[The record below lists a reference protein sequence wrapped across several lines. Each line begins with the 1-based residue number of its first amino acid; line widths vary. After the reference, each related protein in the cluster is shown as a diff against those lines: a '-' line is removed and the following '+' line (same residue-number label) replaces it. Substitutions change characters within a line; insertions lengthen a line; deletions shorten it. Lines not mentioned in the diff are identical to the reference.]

1 MTLRHSRRSFARA
14 TACALASLTLAALG
28 ICCSPVLAADTAVRV
43 VPAEVT
49 LQGNFARAQL
59 QVVRPTGGPAGQIDD
74 RSEDLTRVAK
84 FESTNP
90 AVVTI
95 DPTGRLLAVA
105 NGAAEIKVLA
115 EGATVHV
122 PVKVDGILPESQIGF
137 AEHVSPL
144 LSKLGCN
151 LGACHAS
158 QYGKGGFV
166 LSVFGF
172 EPEKDR
178 EAIARDRQQRR
189 MNLLKPEESL
199 FLLKP
204 TMQVAHGGGR
214 RLEKDS
220 VDFQLLTAWV
230 KSGAPK
236 PLPTAPKVTKLT
248 VSPKQRVGT
257 VGMTQQLRVE
267 ATYSDGQVRDVTHWA
282 RYDSMDEALLSV
294 SPSGFVTTTGKGQSS
309 VMVRFE
315 GQADISMYIAPYA
328 ESVQLAGWT
337 NHNFVDELAVKK
349 FRELG
354 IEPSPVCDDG
364 TFLRRAYLDAT
375 GTLPSVEETVA
386 FLGSADPEK
395 RTKLV
400 DRLLGLTGD
409 PNLDVHN
416 DAYAAWWALKWSDL
430 IRNDSGTVG
439 EQGMWALH
447 NWLREAF
454 RVNKT
459 FDKVVTELVTA
470 KGSIFSNGPANY
482 FRING
487 SAPDLAENTAQL
499 FLGVRLQCAKC
510 HHHPFEKYS
519 QEDYYSFAAFFA
531 RVGNKPSQEF
541 GLFGGESVV
550 VVRAGGEVSHPKTGK
565 ILKPTPLEAD
575 PVENP
580 LDRRI
585 GLAQWLT
592 NPANEAFSKSI
603 ANRYVGYL
611 LGRGLIEPVDDM
623 RATNPASNPEL
634 LAALAKEF
642 SGSGFNLKKLM
653 RAIMVSRLY
662 QLDST
667 PTRANAG
674 DFKFYSHF
682 KVKRLGAE
690 ALLDAIDRTA
700 GTQTKYKSL
709 PLGTRAI
716 ELPDAEYPDYFLKVF
731 AKPKRASVCECERS
745 PDENLAQ
752 ALHTLNGD
760 LLAAKIA
767 DGKGRIATAIA
778 AKKPH
783 DEIVRDIYL
792 AALSRQPSELEM
804 AASRDFLS
812 QSPTPK
818 EAYEDLM
825 WAIINSK
832 QFLYVH

>member
-1 MTLRHSRRSFARA
+1 MTLISLRRSFGCA
-14 TACALASLTLAALG
+14 TACATLLLATASLTANPTAA
-28 ICCSPVLAADTAVRV
+28 VAADGPFRIL
-43 VPAEVT
+43 PAEVT
-49 LQGNFARAQL
+49 LQGNFARTQL
-59 QVVRPTGGPAGQIDD
+59 QVLRPTGGPAGAVDD
-74 RSEDLTRVAK
+74 RSDDLTRAAK
-84 FESTNP
+84 FESSNP
-90 AVVTI
+90 GIVTV
-95 DPTGRLLAVA
+95 DATGRLLAVA
-105 NGAAEIKVLA
+105 NGAAEVKVFA
-115 EGATVHV
+115 EGTTVAV
-122 PVKVDGILPESQIGF
+122 PVKVDGVLPDAQIGF

-151 LGACHAS
+151 MGACHAS

-178 EAIARDRQQRR
+178 EAIARDQQQRR
-189 MNLLKPEESL
+189 VNMLTPENSL

-220 VDFQLLTAWV
+220 VDFQVLTSWIKA
-230 KSGAPK
+230 GAPK

-248 VSPKQRVGT
+248 VSPKQRVGK

-267 ATYSDGQVRDVTHWA
+267 ATYSDGQIRDVTHWA
-282 RYDSMDEALLSV
+282 RYDSMDEALVSV
-294 SPSGFVTTTGKGQSS
+294 SPSGYVTAFGKGQSN

-315 GQADISMYIAPYA
+315 GQADVSMYIAPYA
-328 ESVQLAGWT
+328 DSVPLAGWT
-337 NHNFVDELAVKK
+337 NQNFVDELAVKK

-354 IEPSPVCDDG
+354 IEPSPLCDDG

-375 GTLPSVEETVA
+375 GTLPTVEETVA
-386 FLGSADPEK
+386 FLGSTEPDK

-400 DRLLGLTGD
+400 DRLLGMTGD

-430 IRNDSGTVG
+430 VRNDSGTVG

-459 FDKVVTELVTA
+459 FDKVVNELVTA

-487 SAPDLAENTAQL
+487 TAPDLAENTAQL

-565 ILKPTPLEAD
+565 LLKPTPLEGE
-575 PVENP
+575 PVDNP

-592 NPANEAFSKSI
+592 NPSNEAFSKSI

-611 LGRGLIEPVDDM
+611 LGRGLVEPVDDM

-634 LAALAKEF
+634 LTALAKEF

-662 QLDST
+662 QLDAT
-667 PTRANAG
+667 PTRANSG

-690 ALLDAIDRTA
+690 ALLDAIDRVA

-731 AKPKRASVCECERS
+731 AKPKRASVCECERT

-760 LLAAKIA
+760 LLAAKIGDA
-767 DGKGRIATAIA
+767 NGRIAKAIA
-778 AKKPH
+778 AKIPH
-783 DEIVRDIYL
+783 DDIVRDIYL
-792 AALSRQPSELEM
+792 AAVSRQPSELEL
-804 AASRDFLS
+804 AAARDFLT
-812 QSPTPK
+812 QAPTPK

-825 WAIINSK
+825 WALINSK